1 MSRSMTAAQIIAQGE
16 YLDPDFD
23 PSSLTV
29 NQLLGVFGFHNI
41 RYPAPYTKPKLVQ
54 LFNDEIKPKMKQ
66 FKKDKVKKETSLASD
81 DGIKDGITGRFLN
94 EDSNK
99 PLRRSSRRSS
109 RAPSAEVEPKAEAP
123 KRRRSAQPAL
133 GAPPTRSTLPVQ
145 PVLLEESEPEEDLAP
160 RKASRSKKS
169 AEDAASRTRRSSNF
183 AEDSGWED
191 NNVFQSGAESSSP
204 ARPPPKPRTRKAAAP
219 KASTTTRKAS
229 RKATSAPPEYLS
241 SSSPAHEPQDA
252 EQQEYVEPS
261 VSPPQSNFAP
271 HLSPEA
277 IRENDNIVGG
287 VQRSPFKTF
296 ITSPFKALS
305 PLRVVETGGTI
316 EEAEEENVD
325 EEALEQIVEEQA
337 SAVNAED
344 MAEDASETDELDELD
359 ESEDGKQDLAVDR
372 SMVEEPVVRPSLRS
386 GVSPLLRF
394 LVVLASFLAYLIVG
408 PYKAQSAA
416 LGYCDTGSKTNDIL
430 ERLRTRNTAI
440 EACNRENRTSLYLP
454 TPSVEEVPC
463 PAPPLLPFFPDEC
476 TPCPEHATCTPNS
489 VSCEHGFL
497 LRPHPLLSF
506 ISLPPSDTLSPHS
519 QLAPSSNAVLKVI
532 ATTLDGMPGLGP
544 VALPPRCVEDPKR
557 KRHIGVLGKAIEAVL
572 GLERG
577 KRLCVSEVPPIQDT
591 EGGEAKRWG
600 MHLDALREAMKAK
613 TAPQLQGTFDD
624 TFGEAIQQLVTWGG
638 VITGE
643 DSKGGRYIA
652 HKTPNLDWTCAL
664 RVKSRETWK
673 EWRMRVLG
681 TIVAVLGMYILRRRR
696 AKGRIE
702 GKRVAE
708 LVQLALATLRNQEIA
723 HHTDP
728 VTAPQPYL
736 SSLQLR
742 DLILQDEHSVAARAR
757 LWARVERVV
766 EGNANVR
773 ANLEEVPGGDEL
785 RVWRWVGGSGRRKA
799 VEYDSAA
806 GQRIVA

>member
-1 MSRSMTAAQIIAQGE
+1 MTAAQVIALGE

-41 RYPAPYTKPKLVQ
+41 RYPSPYTKPKLVQ

-66 FKKDKVKKETSLASD
+66 FKKDRVKKEASFASD
-81 DGIKDGITGRFLN
+81 DGIKDGVTGRFLN

-99 PLRRSSRRSS
+99 PLRRSSRRGS
-109 RAPSAEVEPKAEAP
+109 RAPSSEVESKAEAP

-133 GAPPTRSTLPVQ
+133 GVPPPRSGEPTQ
-145 PVLLEESEPEEDLAP
+145 PVLVEESEPEEELP

-169 AEDAASRTRRSSNF
+169 AEAAGSRTRRSSNF

-204 ARPPPKPRTRKAAAP
+204 VRPPPKPRTRKAAAP
-219 KASTTTRKAS
+219 KASTSTRKSS

-241 SSSPAHEPQDA
+241 SSSPPHEPQAKEEDGDPIA
-252 EQQEYVEPS
+252 
-261 VSPPQSNFAP
+261 SPPQSNFAP
-271 HLSPEA
+271 RLSPEA
-277 IRENDNIVGG
+277 IRENDNIVSG
-287 VQRSPFKTF
+287 VQHSPFKKF

-305 PLRVVETGGTI
+305 LVKTREMVEEADDEEDVGEDVLERVVE
-316 EEAEEENVD
+316 EEASI
-325 EEALEQIVEEQA
+325 A
-337 SAVNAED
+337 NAED
-344 MAEDASETDELDELD
+344 VAEDDASETDEIDELD
-359 ESEDGKQDLAVDR
+359 ESEDGKQDLSVAQSLVDDA
-372 SMVEEPVVRPSLRS
+372 VVRPPSRS
-386 GVSPLLRF
+386 GPPRSGFLFRLLAAVALLLVY
-394 LVVLASFLAYLIVG
+394 LVVA
-408 PYKAQSAA
+408 PYKAESAA
-416 LGYCDTGSKTNDIL
+416 LGFCDTDSNTNDAL
-430 ERLRTRNTAI
+430 ERLRTRNAAI
-440 EACNRENRTSLYLP
+440 EACNRDNRTSLYLP
-454 TPSVEEVPC
+454 TAGVEEEPC
-463 PAPPLLPFFPDEC
+463 PPPPLLPFIPDEC
-476 TPCPEHATCTPNS
+476 TPCPEHATCTLDT

-497 LRPHPLLSF
+497 LRPHLLLAF
-506 ISLPPSDTLSPHS
+506 ITLPSSNTLSPHS
-519 QLAPSSNAVLKVI
+519 QLSPSTNTVLKFI
-532 ATTLDGMPGLGP
+532 SATLDGMPGLGP
-544 VALPPRCVEDPKR
+544 VALLPRCVEDPKR

-577 KRLCVSEVPPIQDT
+577 KRLCASEVPPIRDT
-591 EGGEAKRWG
+591 EGGEARRWG
-600 MHLDALREAMKAK
+600 MQLDALREAMRAK
-613 TAPQLQGTFDD
+613 TAPQLQSTFED

-643 DSKGGRYIA
+643 DPQGGRYIA

-664 RVKSRETWK
+664 TVKSREIWK
-673 EWRMRVLG
+673 EWRMKVLG
-681 TIVAVLGMYILRRRR
+681 TIVAMLGMYVLRWRR
-696 AKGRIE
+696 AQARTE
-702 GKRVAE
+702 DKRVAE

-728 VTAPQPYL
+728 VTAPAPYL

-742 DLILQDEHSVAARAR
+742 DLVLQDEHSVAARAQ
-757 LWARVERVV
+757 LWKRVERVV